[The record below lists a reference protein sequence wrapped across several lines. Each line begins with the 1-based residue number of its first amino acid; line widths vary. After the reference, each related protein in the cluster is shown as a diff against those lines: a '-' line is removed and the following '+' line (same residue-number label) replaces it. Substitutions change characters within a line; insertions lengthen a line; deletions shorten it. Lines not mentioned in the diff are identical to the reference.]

1 MGSHSCTIV
10 TAMVTNL
17 IILTILG
24 SSLAL
29 PQVDVLP
36 RIPVFN
42 ISLTQGCLQCGSPC
56 LSAVQEAV
64 PVCVAAG
71 LLDAGPSLFSCVRD
85 VIGASSACRDCLASL
100 VCCVT
105 DSCSYC
111 TCDCHNLLQFSAP
124 PSSPTRLE
132 HPWLF
137 DPKCHFA
144 YRGAPP
150 CRGCDGRRVYQSVGC
165 KVGLYLHYHDHLL
178 DGRWVV
184 TTTIDSHGADGLVR
198 NLGDGLDDEE
208 CPEKETWGWQFRSR
222 KTPGW
227 LTDMEVQLKWYNP
240 ASV

>member
-1 MGSHSCTIV
+1 MI
-10 TAMVTNL
+10 TNL

-64 PVCVAAG
+64 PGCVAAG

-144 YRGAPP
+144 YRGTPP